1 MGDAVTSVHLD
12 TARTWRGGQHQVLL
26 TVTGLCEMG
35 HPAVLVAQGSGELTK
50 RTTEGLRTVALN
62 PSGEFDLQAGWQLYR
77 ILRSIEP
84 EVVHVHDPMG
94 VALMAMALKFQPRLA
109 PRPLIV
115 ASRRVDF
122 HLKKNAFSRWKY
134 RHIDVF
140 IAVSSVIA
148 RMLAEDGI
156 PADRIEVV
164 HDGVPIGTIDKT
176 PAADV
181 HKELWL
187 PHGAPIIGNVAALV
201 PHKGQKDLIAA
212 AARVVRAV
220 PDARFV
226 ILGEGELRPVLE
238 QQVRS
243 LGLER
248 HVFLPGFRP
257 DALSL
262 QKSFDIF
269 VMSSITE
276 GLGSAMLDALACG
289 TPVVGTYAGGIPEA
303 IEHGRTGLLVKPHH
317 PNDLAAA
324 IVRLLKDPALRAR
337 LGAAGRAHVET
348 AFSVERMVEG
358 TLAVY
363 ESRLAARTSQGAE
376 CS

>member
-1 MGDAVTSVHLD
+1 MTSVHLD
-12 TARTWRGGQHQVLL
+12 TAQTWRGGQHQVLL
-26 TVTGLCEMG
+26 TVTGLCELG
-35 HPAVLVAQGSGELTK
+35 HPAVLVAHSSGALS
-50 RTTEGLRTVALN
+50 RRVQEGLRMVALN
-62 PSGEFDLQAGWQLYR
+62 PSSEFDLQAGWQLHR
-77 ILRSIEP
+77 ILRSIAP
-84 EVVHVHDPMG
+84 DVVHVHDPMG
-94 VALMAMALKFQPRLA
+94 VAIIAMALKMQPPLR

-122 HLKKNAFSRWKY
+122 HLKKNAFSKWKY
-134 RHIDVF
+134 RHVDVF
-140 IAVSSVIA
+140 IAVSHVIA
-148 RMLAEDGI
+148 TMLIEDGI
-156 PADRIEVV
+156 PADRIAVV

-176 PAADV
+176 PATDV

-187 PHGAPIIGNVAALV
+187 PHGSPVVGNVAALV

-226 ILGEGELRPVLE
+226 ILGDGELRPVLE
-238 QQVRS
+238 QQVKD

-248 HVFLPGFRP
+248 HVFLPGFRA

-276 GLGSAMLDALACG
+276 GLGSSMLDALACG
-289 TPVVGTYAGGIPEA
+289 TPVIGTRAGGIPEA
-303 IEHGRTGLLVKPHH
+303 IDHGRTGLLVKPHH
-317 PNDLAAA
+317 PDELAAA
-324 IVRLLKDPALRAR
+324 IVRLLRNPELRAT
-337 LGAAGRAHVET
+337 LGAAGRAHVEQ

-358 TLAVY
+358 TLEVY
-363 ESRLAARTSQGAE
+363 QSRLAARAL
-376 CS
+376 

>member
-1 MGDAVTSVHLD
+1 VGDAVTSVHLD

-226 ILGEGELRPVLE
+226 ILGEGELRPTLE

>member
-1 MGDAVTSVHLD
+1 MTSVHLD

-26 TVTGLCEMG
+26 TVTGLSELG
-35 HPAVLVAQGSGELTK
+35 HPAVLVAQASGELT
-50 RTTEGLRTVALN
+50 RRATEGLRTVALN
-62 PSGEFDLQAGWQLYR
+62 PGGEFDLQAGWQLYR
-77 ILRSIEP
+77 ILRSYAP

-94 VALMAMALKFQPRLA
+94 VALMAMALKFQPRLR

-140 IAVSSVIA
+140 IAVSKVIA
-148 RMLAEDGI
+148 RILVEDGI

-176 PAADV
+176 EAADV

-187 PHGAPIIGNVAALV
+187 PHGAPVIGNVAALV

-212 AARVVRAV
+212 AAKVVRAI

-226 ILGEGELRPVLE
+226 ILGDGELRPALD
-238 QQVRS
+238 QQIRS

-248 HVFLPGFRP
+248 HVFLAGFRP
-257 DALSL
+257 DALAL

-276 GLGSAMLDALACG
+276 GLGSSMLDAMACG
-289 TPVVGTYAGGIPEA
+289 TPVVGTRAGGIPEA
-303 IEHGRTGLLVKPHH
+303 IEHGRTGLLVAPHH
-317 PNDLAAA
+317 PDELAAA
-324 IVRLLKDPALRAR
+324 IVRLLKDPALRAS
-337 LGAAGRAHVET
+337 LGTAARAHVES
-348 AFSVERMVEG
+348 AFSVDHMVDG

-363 ESRLAARTSQGAE
+363 KSRLAART
-376 CS
+376 

>member
-1 MGDAVTSVHLD
+1 MTSVHLD

-50 RTTEGLRTVALN
+50 RTAEGLRTVALN

-94 VALMAMALKFQPRLA
+94 VALMAMALKFQPRLR

-140 IAVSSVIA
+140 IAVSGVIA
-148 RMLAEDGI
+148 RMLVEDGI

-181 HKELWL
+181 HKEFWL

-212 AARVVRAV
+212 AAKVVRAV

-238 QQVRS
+238 QQVKS

-276 GLGSAMLDALACG
+276 GLGSSMLDALACG

-303 IEHGRTGLLVKPHH
+303 IEHGRTGLLVKSHH
-317 PNDLAAA
+317 PDDLAAA
-324 IVRLLKDPALRAR
+324 IVRLLKDPALRTR
-337 LGAAGRAHVET
+337 LGAAGRAHVDT

-376 CS
+376 FS

>member
-1 MGDAVTSVHLD
+1 VGAAVTSVHLD

-26 TVTGLCEMG
+26 TVTGLSELG
-35 HPAVLVAQGSGELTK
+35 HPAVLVAQASGELT
-50 RTTEGLRTVALN
+50 RRATEGLRTVALN
-62 PSGEFDLQAGWQLYR
+62 PGGEFDLQAGWQLYR
-77 ILRSIEP
+77 ILRSYAP

-94 VALMAMALKFQPRLA
+94 VALMAMALKFQPRLR
-109 PRPLIV
+109 PRPLVV

-140 IAVSSVIA
+140 IAVSNVIA
-148 RMLAEDGI
+148 RMLVEDGI

-212 AARVVRAV
+212 AAKVVRAV

-226 ILGEGELRPVLE
+226 ILGDGELRPVLD
-238 QQVRS
+238 QQIRS
-243 LGLER
+243 LGLDR
-248 HVFLPGFRP
+248 HVFLAGFRP
-257 DALSL
+257 DALAL

-276 GLGSAMLDALACG
+276 GLGSSMLDAMACG
-289 TPVVGTYAGGIPEA
+289 TPVVGTRAGGIPEA
-303 IEHGRTGLLVKPHH
+303 IEHGRTGLLVAPHH
-317 PNDLAAA
+317 PDELAAA

-337 LGAAGRAHVET
+337 LGAAGRAHVES

-363 ESRLAARTSQGAE
+363 ESRLAARITGRE
-376 CS
+376 FP

>member
-12 TARTWRGGQHQVLL
+12 TAQTWRGGQHQVLL
-26 TVTGLCEMG
+26 TVTGLAELG
-35 HPAVLVAQGSGELTK
+35 HPAVLVAQNSGELS
-50 RTTEGLRTVALN
+50 RRAQEGLRTVPLN
-62 PSGEFDLQAGWQLYR
+62 PSGEFDLHAGWQLYR
-77 ILRSIEP
+77 ILRSLAP

-94 VALMAMALKFQPRLA
+94 VALTAMALKFQPRLQ

-140 IAVSSVIA
+140 IAVSNVIA
-148 RMLAEDGI
+148 RMLVEDGI

-176 PAADV
+176 PSADV

-187 PHGAPIIGNVAALV
+187 PHGSPVIGNVAALV
-201 PHKGQKDLIAA
+201 PHKGQKDLISAA
-212 AARVVRAV
+212 AKVVRAV

-226 ILGEGELRPVLE
+226 ILGEGELRPVLD
-238 QQVRS
+238 QQVKS

-289 TPVVGTYAGGIPEA
+289 TPVVGTRAGGIPEV

-317 PNDLAAA
+317 PDELAAA
-324 IVRLLKDPALRAR
+324 IVRLLQDPALRAR

-363 ESRLAARTSQGAE
+363 QSRLAARPSPVGM
-376 CS
+376 

>member
-1 MGDAVTSVHLD
+1 
-12 TARTWRGGQHQVLL
+12 
-26 TVTGLCEMG
+26 
-35 HPAVLVAQGSGELTK
+35 
-50 RTTEGLRTVALN
+50 
-62 PSGEFDLQAGWQLYR
+62 
-77 ILRSIEP
+77 
-84 EVVHVHDPMG
+84 
-94 VALMAMALKFQPRLA
+94 
-109 PRPLIV
+109 
-115 ASRRVDF
+115 
-122 HLKKNAFSRWKY
+122 
-134 RHIDVF
+134 VF
-140 IAVSSVIA
+140 IAVSNVIA
-148 RMLAEDGI
+148 RMLVEDGI
-156 PADRIEVV
+156 PQDRIAVV

-176 PAADV
+176 PVADV

-187 PHGAPIIGNVAALV
+187 PHGSPVIGNVAALV

-212 AARVVRAV
+212 AAKVVRAV

-238 QQVRS
+238 QQVKS

-289 TPVVGTYAGGIPEA
+289 VPVVGTRAGGIPEA
-303 IEHGRTGLLVKPHH
+303 IDHGRTGLLVKPHS
-317 PNDLAAA
+317 PDELAAA
-324 IVRLLKDPALRAR
+324 IVRLLQDPELRAR
-337 LGAAGRAHVET
+337 LGTAGRAHVESE
-348 AFSVERMVEG
+348 FSVDRMVEG

-363 ESRLAARTSQGAE
+363 QSRLAARPSHVGM
-376 CS
+376 

>member
-1 MGDAVTSVHLD
+1 MTSVHLD

-94 VALMAMALKFQPRLA
+94 LALMAMALKFQPRLA

-226 ILGEGELRPVLE
+226 ILGEGELRPTLE

>member
-1 MGDAVTSVHLD
+1 MTSVHLD

-26 TVTGLCEMG
+26 TVTGLCEIG
-35 HPAVLVAQGSGELTK
+35 HPAVLIAQASGVL
-50 RTTEGLRTVALN
+50 RRRATEGLHTLTLS
-62 PSGEFDLQAGWQLYR
+62 PGGEFDLQAAWQLYR
-77 ILRSIEP
+77 MLRSLAP
-84 EVVHVHDPMG
+84 DVVHVHDPMG
-94 VALMAMALKFQPRLA
+94 VALIAMALKFQPRLR

-140 IAVSSVIA
+140 IAVSHVIA
-148 RMLAEDGI
+148 RMLVTDGI
-156 PADRIEVV
+156 PSDRIEVV

-181 HKELWL
+181 HKALWL
-187 PHGAPIIGNVAALV
+187 PHGAPVIGNVAALV
-201 PHKGQKDLIAA
+201 PHKGQKDLVAA

-226 ILGEGELRPVLE
+226 ILGEGELRPALE
-238 QQVRS
+238 QQVKA
-243 LGLER
+243 LGLDR
-248 HVFLPGFRP
+248 HVFLPGFRA

-269 VMSSITE
+269 VMSSVTE
-276 GLGSAMLDALACG
+276 GLGTSMLDALACG
-289 TPVVGTYAGGIPEA
+289 TPVVGTTAGGIPEA
-303 IEHGRTGLLVKPHH
+303 ITHGRTGLLVRPHH
-317 PNDLAAA
+317 PDEMAAA
-324 IVRLLKDPALRAR
+324 IIRLLQDPALRAT
-337 LGAAGRAHVET
+337 LGAAGRAHVEQ

-363 ESRLAARTSQGAE
+363 RSRLAARGVRQD
-376 CS
+376 

>member
-226 ILGEGELRPVLE
+226 ILGEGELRPTLE

>member
-1 MGDAVTSVHLD
+1 MTSVHLD

-26 TVTGLCEMG
+26 TVTGLCELG
-35 HPAVLVAQGSGELTK
+35 HPAVLVAHSSGVLSQRVK
-50 RTTEGLRTVALN
+50 EGLRMVALN
-62 PSGEFDLQAGWQLYR
+62 PSGEFDLQAGWQLHR
-77 ILRSIEP
+77 ILRSISP
-84 EVVHVHDPMG
+84 DVVHVHDPMG
-94 VALMAMALKFQPRLA
+94 VALIAMALKMQPRLQ

-122 HLKKNAFSRWKY
+122 HLKKNAFSKWKY
-134 RHIDVF
+134 RHVDVF
-140 IAVSSVIA
+140 IAVSHVIA
-148 RMLAEDGI
+148 RMLIEDGI
-156 PADRIEVV
+156 PADRIAVV
-164 HDGVPIGTIDKT
+164 HDGVPIGMIDKT
-176 PAADV
+176 PAIDV

-187 PHGAPIIGNVAALV
+187 PHGSPVVGNVAALV

-238 QQVRS
+238 QQVKD

-248 HVFLPGFRP
+248 HVFLPGFRA

-276 GLGSAMLDALACG
+276 GLGSSMLDALACG

-303 IEHGRTGLLVKPHH
+303 IDHGRTGLLVKPHH
-317 PNDLAAA
+317 PDELAAA
-324 IVRLLKDPALRAR
+324 IVRLLRNPTLRAT
-337 LGAAGRAHVET
+337 LGAAGRAHVEQ

-358 TLAVY
+358 TLEVY
-363 ESRLAARTSQGAE
+363 QSRLAARAV
-376 CS
+376 